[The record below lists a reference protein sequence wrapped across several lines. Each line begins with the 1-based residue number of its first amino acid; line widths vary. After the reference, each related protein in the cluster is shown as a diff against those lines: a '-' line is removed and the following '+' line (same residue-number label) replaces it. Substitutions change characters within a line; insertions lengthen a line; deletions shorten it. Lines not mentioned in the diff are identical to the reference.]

1 MRKGKGKNSKLLPNS
16 LRIISSCI
24 RTVSTNASTA
34 VRSASASVA
43 ASISSSGDDRKEQV
57 LWAGFDKVELG
68 SSAFRRVLLLGY
80 LKGFQVFDVED
91 ASGLSELVSRRD
103 GPVTFLQML
112 SSPADRDGSRKNK
125 LPHPILVVVGG
136 NEDERISSLQY
147 TGQGLARYSSESS
160 SGNFLDPP
168 LSVRFYSMRSNEY
181 VKVIDFKSPVLM
193 VRCSPRVVAIGLEEQ
208 IYCFDTLTLEKK
220 FIVVTYPVPRVGD
233 QGGFGINTGYGPMSV
248 GSRWLAYPPNRPFL
262 LNTGRVSPKT
272 LASSVSPSTSPGSS
286 SAMARYAVES
296 SRNLAAGLLTLGD
309 IGYKKLSKYY
319 PELLPDSPSSP
330 GWKAGKLAAS
340 EPENAGVVV
349 VKDLISLEVVS
360 QFRAHTSPISALCFD
375 PSGTLLVTASIH
387 GNNIN
392 IFRIMPCNK
401 CGGSGSGDWSTSYVH
416 LYKLYRGI
424 TSAVIQDI
432 CFSHYSQWI
441 AILSTRGTCHIF
453 VLSPFGGDDG
463 FQTLYT
469 PGRGTSLCLASTPPW
484 WSTSSFAINEQ
495 QLFPPPTCTPSV
507 VSRIKCNDSGLLN
520 SVSNAAAS
528 MVGKLWVPSGAIAA
542 VFHNANSGDV
552 KSSSSSL
559 EHILVYTPSGFVVQ
573 HEIMYSLVGPEQSEG
588 QREYLSSANP
598 QSEELRVKVEPVQW
612 WDVCRRMDNMER
624 EECISGSIFDGTIDA
639 EIEDETKLVFG
650 DNPISGDKKLVK
662 NNSLKCADRSHWYLS
677 NAEVQ
682 INSCRIPIWQ
692 KSKMHFHVMEPPSG
706 ECYSDGE
713 FELEMVSSHEIEM
726 KHKDLLPIFDNF
738 PRSRSGWTERSIPSE
753 GKNTSASTSSCQA
766 REKTNEA
773 SILCHSKPPS
783 FSSTESSEGDQTR
796 CFSSGSSRQ
805 MDNLLDL
812 DHMSIVRSPVRPF
825 HTPTELKITARDESK
840 NPKVP
845 LADPRSKP
853 ISMPLPPKNAPNA
866 KFLVDNG
873 SISSSDSPENEPPPL
888 NVVENTDSGSDVL
901 VPLKTEKKEVD
912 FAQFFKEGYCNNKL
926 EFGEAVNDEM
936 DDTGGSNNSHHED
949 EKGDEEE
956 GWIGGMFDFSEEA
969 SISTLHVSWLHLGN
983 EHCYLL
989 ETWKLNDVSE

>member
-1 MRKGKGKNSKLLPNS
+1 MIDRSAAGESDCAVVHDGGGAESDLAGGSETAGKGKNSKLLPNS

-112 SSPADRDGSRKNK
+112 PSPADCDGSRKYK
-125 LPHPILVVVGG
+125 LPYPILVVIGG
-136 NEDERISSLQY
+136 NEDERITSFQY
-147 TGQGLARYSSESS
+147 TGQGPARYSPESS

-168 LSVRFYSMRSNEY
+168 LSVRFYSMRTNEY

-193 VRCSPRVVAIGLEEQ
+193 VRCSPRVVAIGLEEQQ

-233 QGGFGINTGYGPMSV
+233 QGGFGINTGYGPMAV

-286 SAMARYAVES
+286 SVMARYAVES

-340 EPENAGVVV
+340 EPENAGVIV
-349 VKDLISLEVVS
+349 VKDLISLEIVS

-441 AILSTRGTCHIF
+441 AIVSTRGTCHIF

-469 PGRGTSLCLASTPPW
+469 PGRGTSLCLASTTPW

-495 QLFPPPTCTPSV
+495 HPLPPPTCTPSV

-542 VFHNANSGDV
+542 VFHNTNSADV
-552 KSSSSSL
+552 KSIKSSL

-573 HEIMYSLVGPEQSEG
+573 HEIMYSLVGPEQTESQG
-588 QREYLSSANP
+588 EYLSSANP

-624 EECISGSIFDGTIDA
+624 EECISGSILDVKIDA
-639 EIEDETKLVFG
+639 EIEDETKMVFG
-650 DNPISGDKKLVK
+650 DNSISGDKKLVK
-662 NNSLKCADRSHWYLS
+662 NNSLKCADKSHWYLS

-682 INSCRIPIWQ
+682 INSCRLPIWQ

-713 FELEMVSSHEIEM
+713 FEIEMVFSHEIEM

-738 PRSRSGWTERSIPSE
+738 PRARSGWTERSIPSE
-753 GKNTSASTSSCQA
+753 GKNTSSTIRCQA

-783 FSSTESSEGDQTR
+783 FSSTESSEG
-796 CFSSGSSRQ
+796 GSSRQ
-805 MDNLLDL
+805 MENLLDL
-812 DHMSIVRSPVRPF
+812 DHMSIVRSPVRPV
-825 HTPTELKITARDESK
+825 HTPTELKVTARDESI
-840 NPKVP
+840 NLKVP
-845 LADPRSKP
+845 LADPRSRP
-853 ISMPLPPKNAPNA
+853 IAMPLPPENAPNA

-873 SISSSDSPENEPPPL
+873 GISRSFSPENELPPL
-888 NVVENTDSGSDVL
+888 NVVDKTDSGSDVL
-901 VPLKTEKKEVD
+901 MPLETEKREVD
-912 FAQFFKEGYCNNKL
+912 FAQFFKEGYCNKL
-926 EFGEAVNDEM
+926 ECGESVNDEM
-936 DDTGGSNNSHHED
+936 NDTGGSNNSHRED
-949 EKGDEEE
+949 DKAEEEE
-956 GWIGGMFDFSEEA
+956 GWIGGMFDFSEE
-969 SISTLHVSWLHLGN
+969 G
-983 EHCYLL
+983 
-989 ETWKLNDVSE
+989 